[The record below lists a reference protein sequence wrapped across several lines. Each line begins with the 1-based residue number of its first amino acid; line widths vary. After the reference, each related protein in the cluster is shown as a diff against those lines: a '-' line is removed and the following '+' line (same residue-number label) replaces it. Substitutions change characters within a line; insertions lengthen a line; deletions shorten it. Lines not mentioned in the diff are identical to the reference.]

1 MNRGRKGK
9 PGLFE
14 AVSETACLLLS
25 SSIPKPTRTLRPA
38 ARRENSATCET
49 QTYGIIQTRSAYA
62 KLPSSVNYA
71 SQKSFRASV
80 CRQKACTAGG
90 AGGAARKISA
100 GRHLGP
106 HRAFFFCKNFAKEE
120 AAPRPAPRIF
130 LFAKC
135 CLRRRRHLGLHRAEQ
150 VDGGRRVGNLRAH
163 RRPRRRR
170 RTALRWSFDSPKVEQ
185 MN

>member
-14 AVSETACLLLS
+14 TVSETACLLLS

-49 QTYGIIQTRSAYA
+49 QTYVIIQTRSAYA
-62 KLPSSVNYA
+62 KLPSSANYA
-71 SQKSFRASV
+71 SPKSFRAPV

-90 AGGAARKISA
+90 AGAPKRRCPKDF
-100 GRHLGP
+100 R
-106 HRAFFFCKNFAKEE
+106 R

-150 VDGGRRVGNLRAH
+150 VDRGRRVGNLRAH

-170 RTALRWSFDSPKVEQ
+170 RTGLR
-185 MN
+185 